1 MRIVWMH
8 NKKMLRISANGILSI
23 FLYRLFIADEILL
36 AVLTIKMDYAI
47 ISNKVS
53 NTDSNKISNK
63 VRK

>member
-1 MRIVWMH
+1 
-8 NKKMLRISANGILSI
+8 MLRISANGILSI
-23 FLYRLFIADEILL
+23 FLYRLFIADKILL